1 MLHAGN
7 IQGRSRVALDE
18 AVKDKPED
26 VLTSKRLRTKL
37 PRSKIKQNAFSERQ
51 SPMSVKKKSLLYLAH
66 RAPFPPDKGDRI
78 RGYRHLTRLA
88 RLGDVDLVAMADS
101 AAEAETARKG
111 LAPLCRHVEVIPRR
125 MVSALVQVGMHLM
138 TGKSL
143 STAWFDD
150 LRVRAALVRLKAKG
164 RYDLAFA
171 FSSGIGPWL
180 DRIEADREVVDL
192 CDLDAFK
199 WRALAGDGGPMA
211 PVYALEA
218 RRLLP
223 VERQLGERADLS
235 FLSTPNEA
243 EDLTL
248 VAAPHNLNVLT
259 NGVPWRDFLHLAS
272 PSETPPVVAFLGQMD
287 YPPNVLASEHL
298 AREVMPLVRKTVP
311 DAVLKIIGRAPTRAV
326 QRLEQDGRVEVTGAV
341 ESVPKALSDVRVFC
355 APLDRGRGIPN
366 KILDALAAGRAT
378 VISSWSA
385 KALCGKPGTDYLVAD
400 GAEARA
406 EAIAALLNDPLRAD
420 ALGAAGQAYVRQHH
434 DWDRVLDQLEAAL
447 VDLLDDKSRVRPL
460 VDRPSSPR
468 PLSGLM
474 AKEAG

>member
-1 MLHAGN
+1 
-7 IQGRSRVALDE
+7 
-18 AVKDKPED
+18 
-26 VLTSKRLRTKL
+26 
-37 PRSKIKQNAFSERQ
+37 
-51 SPMSVKKKSLLYLAH
+51 MSVKKKSLLYLAH

-101 AAEAETARKG
+101 AAEADIAREG

-125 MVSALVQVGMHLM
+125 MFSALFQVGMHLL

-150 LRVRAALVRLKAKG
+150 VRVRAALVRLKARD

-180 DRIEADREVVDL
+180 ARIEADREVVDL
-192 CDLDAFK
+192 CDLDALK
-199 WRALAGDGGPMA
+199 WKALAGDGGPMA

-218 RRLLP
+218 ERLFP
-223 VERQLGERADLS
+223 IEQQLGERADLS

-243 EDLTL
+243 EDLI
-248 VAAPHNLNVLT
+248 AASAPHNLNVLT
-259 NGVPWRDFLHLAS
+259 NGVHWGDFLHLAP
-272 PSETPPVVAFLGQMD
+272 PSEAPPAVAFLGQMD
-287 YPPNVLASEHL
+287 YPPNVLAAAHL
-298 AREVMPLVRKTVP
+298 AQEVMPEVRKTVP
-311 DAVLKIIGRAPTRAV
+311 GTVLKIIGRAPTQAV
-326 QRLEQDGRVEVTGAV
+326 QRLEDEGKVEVTGAV
-341 ESVPKALSDVRVFC
+341 ESVPAALFDVRVFC

-385 KALCGKPGTDYLVAD
+385 KALSGKPGEDYLVAD
-400 GAEARA
+400 GAQARA
-406 EAIAALLNDPLRAD
+406 EAIAALLNDPMRAD
-420 ALGAAGQAYVRQHH
+420 ALGAAGQAYVRRHH

-447 VDLLDDKSRVRPL
+447 VDLLADKSKVRPL

-468 PLSGLM
+468 PFSGLM